1 MTLYPL
7 HWSGEDLII
16 FQLDSTWVKWAGFT
30 TEKNG
35 LSCWRGFLSQ
45 YTTVSGKSS
54 RDQTKG
60 MFFNVN
66 DDVN

>member
-30 TEKNG
+30 TEKTDSLAG
-35 LSCWRGFLSQ
+35 GA
-45 YTTVSGKSS
+45 SS
-54 RDQTKG
+54 RNTQPFLENLREIRQKECFS
-60 MFFNVN
+60 MLMMM
-66 DDVN
+66 